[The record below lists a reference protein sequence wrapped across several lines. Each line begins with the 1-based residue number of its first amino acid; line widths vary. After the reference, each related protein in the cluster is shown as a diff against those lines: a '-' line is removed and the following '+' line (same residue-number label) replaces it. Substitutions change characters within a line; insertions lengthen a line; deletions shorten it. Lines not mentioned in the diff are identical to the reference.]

1 MAVGNSFVFAV
12 LPPVGRGYGL
22 TELQIS
28 LIISPAAV
36 VFVLGS
42 GIWGRVSDRVG
53 RKPLIV
59 TAVIATGLATVALG
73 AVLAARE
80 AGALAIGVTFLLLML
95 IRVAFTAFGSAMMP
109 CSQAYV
115 ADRTSHARRT
125 ASLAVV
131 GAGFPFGLVCGPAL
145 VAATSGFGTE
155 VAFYVSGGLSLATLP
170 FVLILLS
177 EPRHHRPQRT
187 AGSARTPVGQIAA
200 LLGVLAMVFTIYGVI
215 LQVTGFRIADRFGF
229 DGPAAARN
237 TGIAL
242 MVAAATLVAAQLV
255 VARLRLSPAANGRTI
270 LVGLIGVLVPVVG
283 MAFATAYWQLVLAM
297 AIMGAGFGAAIP
309 ATIALLTLMAERA
322 QDQGRV
328 GGLSAA
334 ALGSGFIFG
343 PPAASLAYNAAPW
356 GAYAVGAALTVATI
370 GLAVF
375 AAPRAYAF
383 MRTA

>member
-28 LIISPAAV
+28 LIVSPAAI

-42 GIWGRVSDRVG
+42 GIWGGVSDRVG

-59 TAVIATGLATVALG
+59 TAIIATGVATVALG

-80 AGALAIGVTFLLLML
+80 AGALAIGATFILLML
-95 IRVAFTAFGSAMMP
+95 SRVAFTTFGSAMMP

-115 ADRTSHARRT
+115 ADRTNHERRT

-145 VAATSGFGTE
+145 VAATSDFGTE
-155 VAFYVSGGLSLATLP
+155 IPFYVSGGLSLATLP
-170 FVLILLS
+170 FVWILLS
-177 EPRHHRPQRT
+177 EPRQHRPRRVLD
-187 AGSARTPVGQIAA
+187 AARTPIARLA
-200 LLGVLAMVFTIYGVI
+200 PLLGALALIFTVYGVI

-229 DGPAAARN
+229 DGAAAARN
-237 TGIAL
+237 TGVAL
-242 MVAAATLVAAQLV
+242 MIAAAALVATQLAI
-255 VARLRLSPAANGRTI
+255 ARLRLSPGANGRTLI
-270 LVGLIGVLVPVVG
+270 FGLVTVLLSVVG
-283 MAFATAYWQLVLAM
+283 MGFAETFWQLVFAM
-297 AIMGAGFGAAIP
+297 AFKGIGLG
-309 ATIALLTLMAERA
+309 ATIPTTITLLTLIAEPAR
-322 QDQGRV
+322 DQGRV
-328 GGLSAA
+328 GGFSAA

-356 GAYAVGAALTVATI
+356 GAYALGAGLTLATI
-370 GLAVF
+370 GLAFYAV
-375 AAPRAYAF
+375 PRAY
-383 MRTA
+383 RDIRSG